1 MGNCFTMYLNYIFLL
16 VLAVFLNL
24 GLRMTFMPALY
35 SSPCTFYSR
44 LINCCLQLLKYLST
58 GNLTDLCQLLSH
70 SLPVLIPTHH
80 WITVTLPQ
88 ESSSLSFSSSFFFFL
103 YLQRFYFH
111 PIFPVSKIYALNVHR
126 HPTDS
131 TCQYK
136 PSWTHCHFLD
146 NTSFPF
152 GMDSFHAPAWILTL
166 MQQHFH
172 NSL

>member
-44 LINCCLQLLKYLST
+44 LINCCLQLLKYLSA

-88 ESSSLSFSSSFFFFL
+88 ESSSLSFSSSFFF
-103 YLQRFYFH
+103 
-111 PIFPVSKIYALNVHR
+111 
-126 HPTDS
+126 
-131 TCQYK
+131 
-136 PSWTHCHFLD
+136 
-146 NTSFPF
+146 
-152 GMDSFHAPAWILTL
+152 
-166 MQQHFH
+166 
-172 NSL
+172 SLFTEVLFSSHLPCLKDLCP